1 MSFGA
6 GLAGFVRGLDTGMS
20 LREKYDAGKERKA
33 QKAQRDQINS
43 DTKTAFAE
51 AKAAGAVQDSD
62 FMTFYQKYALPK
74 QQALLVDQ
82 GDYGGAKALGDWAE
96 TDDAKNGAKLF
107 GSAMVKVGSGDYDGA
122 IQDAIAAGQLKGY
135 VNTDHKLTGSTPIE
149 QNGKTIGYQFQ
160 LTDGDGKA
168 YTRNIRLQ
176 DIPNTI
182 ATYVN
187 PEAAWQTQTATAAA
201 EKKREDELTDYR
213 KKKSIDKEFS
223 NDKTE
228 DAQAKR
234 YKDAQENRAKTD
246 YDWGDR
252 SAEEQDKLI
261 REDLSKQDKFGAEK
275 AASKSGNA
283 ASVAPGLNAAPQQ
296 QRMIVDTESG
306 KTVPITS
313 PDQSKALGISA
324 PAQGGGSVVPA
335 QNAPAQAPVKKSPP
349 TMESTLADA
358 TDQLSQGANPDLVKQ
373 QLLNAGVPETSWPEQ
388 LTNPKKTAANGVV
401 GISF

>member
-20 LREKYDAGKERKA
+20 IRERYDANKERKA
-33 QKAQRDQINS
+33 QKAQRDQINF

-51 AKAAGAVQDSD
+51 AKAAGAVQDGD

-74 QQALLVDQ
+74 QQALLVEQ
-82 GDYGGAKALGDWAE
+82 GDYSGAKALGEWSKS
-96 TDDAKNGAKLF
+96 DDAQNGARLF
-107 GSAMVKVGSGDYDGA
+107 GSAMVKAQSGDYDGA
-122 IQDAIAAGQLKGY
+122 IQDAIAASQLKGY
-135 VNTDHKLTGSTPIE
+135 VNTDHKLTGSTPIQ

-160 LTDGDGKA
+160 LSDGDGKS

-201 EKKREDELTDYR
+201 EKKREDEITDYR
-213 KKKSIDKEFS
+213 KKKSIDKEYS

-234 YKDAQENRAKTD
+234 YSDTRA
-246 YDWGDR
+246 
-252 SAEEQDKLI
+252 AM
-261 REDLSKQDKFGAEK
+261 EK
-275 AASKSGNA
+275 AREFDEDWTGMTEQQKDQAVRDQLSAADKYGSDKKTAKSG
-283 ASVAPGLNAAPQQ
+283 ASSAAPGITPEPQK
-296 QRMIVDTESG
+296 RMIIDTATG
-306 KTVPITS
+306 KPIAT
-313 PDQSKALGISA
+313 PEQSKAIGISA
-324 PAQGGGSVVPA
+324 PTTPEQSAPAVPA
-335 QNAPAQAPVKKSPP
+335 APAKKSLP
-349 TMESTLADA
+349 TMESTIADA
-358 TDQLSQGANPDLVKQ
+358 TDQLSQGANPDMVKQ
-373 QLLNAGVPETSWPEQ
+373 QLLNAGVPETNWPEQ
-388 LTNPKKTAANGVV
+388 LTKPQKTAGNGAV